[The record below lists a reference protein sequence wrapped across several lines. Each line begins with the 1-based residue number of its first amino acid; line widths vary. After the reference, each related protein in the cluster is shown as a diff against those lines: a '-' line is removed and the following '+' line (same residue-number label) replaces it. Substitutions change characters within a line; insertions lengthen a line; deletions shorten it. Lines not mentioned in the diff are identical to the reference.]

1 MTKLRGVIAP
11 FTTPFSEDGSIN
23 YSLIKPQVDW
33 LIENGVHG
41 LAAGGST
48 GEGHALTRDEYLSV
62 IRETIN
68 AIDYRIPLVAGII
81 ANSTS
86 EVIERGLSVKEMN
99 VEALQ
104 ITPPSYLFKPDDDA
118 MVKHFDEI
126 SKKCNL
132 GVKIV
137 SKSSFKTFDRNKYTN
152 KSGLLVYKGFR
163 SICPVTSQPDWGNI
177 YIYSSSNTLN
187 KKEIYNFLFSLRNH
201 CGFHENCV
209 EKIFLYIKETFSI
222 DHLEICGR
230 FLRRGGID
238 INPIRSSQK
247 KLFFTNF
254 REFNQ

>member
-1 MTKLRGVIAP
+1 MNPKYLGKHNSLSRNSSLDRISRKESRKGFNKFESYGLDIWNAYEFSYLLSGKPKIVVLEISIPSNSKYTIESKSMKL
-11 FTTPFSEDGSIN
+11 FLNSFFN
-23 YSLIKPQVDW
+23 K
-33 LIENGVHG
+33 NF
-41 LAAGGST
+41 
-48 GEGHALTRDEYLSV
+48 
-62 IRETIN
+62 
-68 AIDYRIPLVAGII
+68 
-81 ANSTS
+81 ANQA
-86 EVIERGLSVKEMN
+86 EVINILTKR
-99 VEALQ
+99 
-104 ITPPSYLFKPDDDA
+104 
-118 MVKHFDEI
+118 I

-201 CGFHENCV
+201 GGFHENCV